1 MELLGA
7 EASSHRT
14 LMDLLMF
21 CFYAERNGKPMKA
34 QLVSFVPKKKKCFR
48 CYAEN
53 SFVVGKREKLEV
65 GSPFRKWFLQFR
77 NQGVPAGGGDADE
90 GISGEDAE
98 MQTDRNHTE

>member
-34 QLVSFVPKKKKCFR
+34 QLVSFVPKKKKNAFDAVQR
-48 CYAEN
+48 TALLL
-53 SFVVGKREKLEV
+53 GRE
-65 GSPFRKWFLQFR
+65 R
-77 NQGVPAGGGDADE
+77 N
-90 GISGEDAE
+90 
-98 MQTDRNHTE
+98 

>member
-1 MELLGA
+1 MWRVILA
-7 EASSHRT
+7 T
-14 LMDLLMF
+14 
-21 CFYAERNGKPMKA
+21 
-34 QLVSFVPKKKKCFR
+34 KKKKCFR

-98 MQTDRNHTE
+98 MQTGKRKSHHFTLASAFHLKLLCSL

>member
-34 QLVSFVPKKKKCFR
+34 QLVSFVPKKKNAFDAMQR
-48 CYAEN
+48 TALLL
-53 SFVVGKREKLEV
+53 GRERNWRLGV
-65 GSPFRKWFLQFR
+65 HLGSGSCSSGTRGFLQ
-77 NQGVPAGGGDADE
+77 GVV
-90 GISGEDAE
+90 
-98 MQTDRNHTE
+98 MQMRV